1 MTDQPVAGW
10 YPDPSGDPSKL
21 RYWDGMQWTNDFADA
36 QPSQPAAGPA
46 AQPYYGQGAPVAAP
60 ATGYAQSNNDATL
73 RLIAF
78 ILCII
83 STVSVAGPSA
93 HNGKRGKGYTIPAW
107 A

>member
-10 YPDPSGDPSKL
+10 YPDPSGEPSKL
-21 RYWDGMQWTNDFADA
+21 RYWDGTQSTNDFANA

-46 AQPYYGQGAPVAAP
+46 AQPYYGQAVP

-83 STVSVAGPSA
+83 STVSVAGPSS
-93 HNGKRGKGYTIPAW
+93 HWRG
-107 A
+107 

>member
-36 QPSQPAAGPA
+36 QPSQPAAGPD
-46 AQPYYGQGAPVAAP
+46 YGQGAPVAAP

-83 STVSVAGPSA
+83 STVSVAGPSS
-93 HNGKRGKGYTIPAW
+93 HWRG
-107 A
+107 